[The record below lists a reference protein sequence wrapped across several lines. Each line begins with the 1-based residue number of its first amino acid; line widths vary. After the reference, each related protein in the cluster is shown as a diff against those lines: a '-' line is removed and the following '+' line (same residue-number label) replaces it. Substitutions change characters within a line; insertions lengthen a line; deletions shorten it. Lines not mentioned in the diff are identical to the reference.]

1 MIQFDE
7 HGFRRR
13 VEEAVVTLQKLL
25 HSTRRPTFAEDVPNH
40 SYQDKYLLAEFLTN
54 CGLAAQCTC
63 LEALGVGTQ
72 QLATLVEWSAS
83 ETVTLRLA
91 GRQRCTFLRE
101 EEREVESTSK
111 VVKESTI
118 FGKSEQKV
126 VTRVNEWFW
135 KIDVEWELVAYA
147 GTMGGPRQLRLQGR
161 SGSAQLKTT
170 TSATPEPAGQV
181 EFIPT
186 EVPITWLLQQVK
198 LPGGL
203 VGAAHVL
210 SFKID
215 RDAEGCR
222 TPRRNPQVE
231 AALHAARELCAWSK
245 RVCQFMNQRIFS
257 KAERCAKVQA
267 HTGRDGFLAL
277 IASTHQPSELF
288 VPVLPLFEARPAEEE
303 ADAAGGDGD
312 GGDGDG
318 TLVSVTAAAAEA
330 ASTPVLRIGDI
341 NAMLAE
347 QRRALE
353 AKWATLADACPPA
366 DDGSLLSPV
375 ELKLSI
381 AVKHLDDCC
390 SQLSQGVDYIEA
402 MLKKQLL
409 DAVGRLVTPA
419 DFQRYMDFHGQ
430 RLFKPEYAP
439 KPFCFAVRRPDHY
452 PEGTL
457 TIEHL
462 SPDRSRGAIHTSGA
476 IHTIC
481 RRVAEPVAPMS
492 FALDAATRVS
502 FTGERF
508 VHAYLA
514 HQFGDPPS
522 PPPSP
527 PPPNWRS
534 PPAPCTSSGASVLML
549 GARARQFSSFM
560 LLLGRMGPAGTFE
573 QKHALIL
580 QNKDAV
586 DIPLMLEALPSA
598 TEFRDAISSLSPEQQ
613 RFAKAYRAMQL
624 EGSVF
629 GILVIQLKPQLE
641 ALLKLPH
648 DALTKEIA
656 LTQQL
661 LDLFIQYQIP
671 SDLLTY
677 AGPAAASPEEKLE
690 AVRGHVAAIYKMVE
704 AAKEGELHAAR
715 QQAMMEQPF
724 HEYAESFGDTSAG
737 FSLFQCGD
745 ASAMSASPPDSP
757 PRRNAR
763 SIQRTASS
771 ASAAPP
777 PRHSAAQKR
786 VRMPVAACAAG
797 AAPPGC
803 GPPPPPGAS
812 FPAPTAKATD
822 GPFAA
827 APPPPFAP
835 GQKAAAPGA
844 AAGDAAPAPIAGPAE
859 AKANDDDFDTA
870 DDVAS
875 ELDYTKIPSTLDAK
889 LLTAEGGAAIRPTTI
904 KVGETW
910 TKRSQKA
917 LLGKP
922 KEEALHTEEQQREK
936 QAAFD
941 LLDALSCSGALP
953 IACCSLHV
961 VVAATHAFDQSLLDT
976 VIQQNVNPIEKLE
989 RSSLLVATTIH
1000 DAPAGRLL
1008 RDEMR
1013 ERVARFAA
1021 PELLGGDAAAA
1032 GEGAVADLP

>member
-1 MIQFDE
+1 
-7 HGFRRR
+7 
-13 VEEAVVTLQKLL
+13 
-25 HSTRRPTFAEDVPNH
+25 
-40 SYQDKYLLAEFLTN
+40 
-54 CGLAAQCTC
+54 
-63 LEALGVGTQ
+63 
-72 QLATLVEWSAS
+72 
-83 ETVTLRLA
+83 
-91 GRQRCTFLRE
+91 
-101 EEREVESTSK
+101 
-111 VVKESTI
+111 
-118 FGKSEQKV
+118 
-126 VTRVNEWFW
+126 
-135 KIDVEWELVAYA
+135 
-147 GTMGGPRQLRLQGR
+147 
-161 SGSAQLKTT
+161 
-170 TSATPEPAGQV
+170 
-181 EFIPT
+181 
-186 EVPITWLLQQVK
+186 
-198 LPGGL
+198 
-203 VGAAHVL
+203 
-210 SFKID
+210 
-215 RDAEGCR
+215 
-222 TPRRNPQVE
+222 
-231 AALHAARELCAWSK
+231 
-245 RVCQFMNQRIFS
+245 
-257 KAERCAKVQA
+257 
-267 HTGRDGFLAL
+267 
-277 IASTHQPSELF
+277 
-288 VPVLPLFEARPAEEE
+288 
-303 ADAAGGDGD
+303 
-312 GGDGDG
+312 
-318 TLVSVTAAAAEA
+318 
-330 ASTPVLRIGDI
+330 
-341 NAMLAE
+341 
-347 QRRALE
+347 
-353 AKWATLADACPPA
+353 
-366 DDGSLLSPV
+366 
-375 ELKLSI
+375 
-381 AVKHLDDCC
+381 
-390 SQLSQGVDYIEA
+390 
-402 MLKKQLL
+402 
-409 DAVGRLVTPA
+409 
-419 DFQRYMDFHGQ
+419 
-430 RLFKPEYAP
+430 
-439 KPFCFAVRRPDHY
+439 
-452 PEGTL
+452 
-457 TIEHL
+457 
-462 SPDRSRGAIHTSGA
+462 
-476 IHTIC
+476 
-481 RRVAEPVAPMS
+481 MS

-522 PPPSP
+522 RPSSP

-677 AGPAAASPEEKLE
+677 AGPASASPEEKLE

-737 FSLFQCGD
+737 FSLFQRGD
-745 ASAMSASPPDSP
+745 ASAMSADSP

-786 VRMPVAACAAG
+786 VRMPVAACAAAG

-803 GPPPPPGAS
+803 GAKPPPPGAS
-812 FPAPTAKATD
+812 FPAPTAKAT
-822 GPFAA
+822 
-827 APPPPFAP
+827 
-835 GQKAAAPGA
+835 
-844 AAGDAAPAPIAGPAE
+844 PAPIAGPAE

-1008 RDEMR
+1008 RDEVR